1 MLKILLC
8 LKDLKILFW
17 EDFILFSLYV
27 DKELGDEEL
36 ILIIF
41 QFEYVKEVFEL
52 VNGDEVFEL
61 VSF

>member
-52 VNGDEVFEL
+52 VNGDI
-61 VSF
+61 